1 MEEAIDL
8 ADYLPVSFKS
18 AREQEYISFLW
29 DTFAENYDSGKHQ
42 FAFLAYHM
50 LMMSFVYFIIWK
62 IKSKLSEDYQ
72 KGLIGFNKNDEQRL
86 LNATSPFDYSMVGE
100 SSILRL
106 LRLIGCDSSQIG
118 NCTKLVK
125 DRNEI
130 AHANGHTYYSTRSQL
145 DDQVR
150 KVLRS
155 VQEIQ
160 SQSSRLIMRFYNDFL
175 EVSCEI
181 DEREYTDD
189 VDQIREVLIHNNYLS
204 MKDVLICMEYDILRV
219 DHENATGV
227 QALHQSLLD
236 SYRSM

>member
-1 MEEAIDL
+1 MEDAIDL
-8 ADYLPVSFKS
+8 VDYLPISFKS
-18 AREQEYISFLW
+18 AAEQDYISFLW
-29 DTFAENYDSGKHQ
+29 DTFTENYDSGKHQ

-50 LMMSFVYFIIWK
+50 LMMSFVYFKIWK
-62 IKSKLSEDYQ
+62 IKSILSEDYN
-72 KGLIGFNKNDEQRL
+72 KGVIGYNKDDEQKL
-86 LNATSPFDYSMVGE
+86 LNATSPFEFSMVGE
-100 SSILRL
+100 SRVLRL
-106 LRLIGCDSSQIG
+106 LRLIGCDNSQIG
-118 NCTKLVK
+118 NCTRLVK

-160 SQSSRLIMRFYNDFL
+160 SQSSQLVTLFYNEFL

-181 DEREYTDD
+181 DDREYTDD

-204 MKDVLICMEYDILRV
+204 IQDIQICMEYDILGV
-219 DHENATGV
+219 DHENATCV
-227 QALHQSLLD
+227 QALHQTLLD
-236 SYRSM
+236 TFGQ